1 MHVAGYLTFLFVFLS
16 GMAVEDVVSAKL
28 VLSKLK
34 EGGAPLSTLEPV
46 IIFFF

>member
-34 EGGAPLSTLEPV
+34 EGGASLSTL
-46 IIFFF
+46 

>member
-1 MHVAGYLTFLFVFLS
+1 VISGKLSVPEGKTKVFKSL

-34 EGGAPLSTLEPV
+34 QSEAPLSVL
-46 IIFFF
+46 